1 MSEVWLDPGTHGV
14 KFFDGVAASHVA
26 IAEFFTAQASRYD
39 PLVLVSRR
47 STYLSVSAL
56 LASGRFGPPQA
67 AGRIYFADVEDALLE
82 IMSGDRADPE
92 RANAFFLGILG
103 QVRAREPAGTIR
115 FYGEC
120 VDVLCERGN
129 FSAALA
135 IEALC
140 PKLFASEPLLTILCG
155 YARAHFSGDDVAHV
169 HAIRAEHTH
178 GDGGDGAETPR
189 GDERPPLESG
199 GAPAGAWVHVI
210 DDDDSVRRSL
220 GRLIKLSGFNVRTFD
235 SGEAFLLELDRINP
249 GCLIVD
255 IQLTGMSG
263 LDLIAHIRQARPSWP
278 LLAMSGSDDEN
289 AQSEALALG
298 ARTFL
303 KKPLDSRVLLDAI
316 ASMLAG

>member
-1 MSEVWLDPGTHGV
+1 MSDVWLDPGTHGV
-14 KFFDGVAASHVA
+14 KFFDGAASSHVA

-67 AGRIYFADVEDALLE
+67 AGRIYFSDVDEALAE
-82 IMSGDRADPE
+82 IMTGDDVDPE
-92 RANAFFLGILG
+92 RGAKFLLGILS

-115 FYGEC
+115 LYGEM

-129 FSAALA
+129 FRAALA
-135 IEALC
+135 LEALC
-140 PKLFASEPLLTILCG
+140 PNLFTSEPKLAVLCG
-155 YARAHFSGDDVAHV
+155 YTRAHFVGDDIAHAR
-169 HAIRAEHTH
+169 AIRAEHTH
-178 GDGGDGAETPR
+178 GDCGEGETAR
-189 GDERPPLESG
+189 GDNRPPQESG
-199 GAPAGAWVHVI
+199 KDPLGAWVYVI

-235 SGEAFLLELDRINP
+235 SGEALLVEIDMLHP
-249 GCLIVD
+249 GCLVID

-263 LDLIAHIRQARPSWP
+263 LDLIAHVKRTRPAWP
-278 LLAMSGSDDEN
+278 LLAMSGSDDEA

-298 ARTFL
+298 VLTFL
-303 KKPLDSRVLLDAI
+303 KKPLDSQVLLDAI
-316 ASMLAG
+316 ASVLAG